1 MNMAEQTPLLE
12 LKGLKKYFDVS
23 GDWNW
28 PSARPKYLKAIDGI
42 DLKVY
47 PGETL
52 GIVGESGCGKSTT
65 GNVIAQLLKP
75 TEGDVLF
82 EGESLCNL
90 APGILRRRRK
100 DFQMIFQDPF
110 SSLNPRMRVKDLIAE
125 PLRAHR
131 IASGKQLDDRVVELM
146 KAVGLSPTFIDRFPH
161 EFSGGQRQRIGIARA
176 LALQPKLIVCDEV
189 VSALDVSIQAQILN
203 LLSKLQKEFDLT
215 YIFISHGLPAIK
227 HISDRIAVMYL
238 GRIVELDSK
247 EQLFA
252 RPRHPYTEALLSA
265 VPLPDPEAA
274 RTRKRIVLQGDIPS
288 PVNTPPGCSFHT
300 RCPYARDKC
309 RQAVP
314 TMQMLESGHAVSCHF
329 PLEGPHRLQQ

>member
-1 MNMAEQTPLLE
+1 MNTVEQTPLLE
-12 LKGLKKYFDVS
+12 LKGIKKYFDVS
-23 GDWNW
+23 GDWSW
-28 PSARPKYLKAIDGI
+28 LSAQPKYLKAIDGI

-65 GNVIAQLLKP
+65 GNVIAQLLNP

-82 EGESLCNL
+82 EGESLCDL
-90 APGILRRRRK
+90 APRVLRRRRK

-110 SSLNPRMRVKDLIAE
+110 SSLNPRMRVRDLIAE
-125 PLRAHR
+125 PLRSHR
-131 IASGKQLDDRVVELM
+131 IASGKQLHDRVVELM
-146 KAVGLSPTFIDRFPH
+146 KAVGLSPSFIDRFPH

-238 GRIVELDSK
+238 GRIVELATK
-247 EQLFA
+247 EQLFS

-274 RTRKRIVLQGDIPS
+274 RTRKWIVLQGDIPS

-309 RQAVP
+309 KQAVP
-314 TMQMLESGHAVSCHF
+314 TMQALEDGHAVSCHF
-329 PLEGPHRLQQ
+329 PLEGPYWLQQ